1 MNNAR
6 DPRAL
11 TALAA
16 ERLMHELAAAVARNA
31 ERDRIHMLAAEA
43 LLFGG
48 DPDRVRDTAGLNDLE
63 LRLVDRLR
71 QEFAADEAAVADE
84 TRKRRGPS
92 DAGREGRGF

>member
-1 MNNAR
+1 MNNAS

-11 TALAA
+11 TASASDA
-16 ERLMHELAAAVARNA
+16 KRLMQELAAAVVRKA

-48 DPDRVRDTAGLNDLE
+48 DPDRVRTTAGLNDLE

-84 TRKRRGPS
+84 TRKRRGSS
-92 DAGREGRGF
+92 DAVQG